1 MKKKKSRISNE
12 ITKWLVI
19 IVIVA
24 CIVSAVIR
32 YISLSNRSEA
42 STVALV
48 KQNVEDVSRDIS
60 EVEDLC
66 LLDLCDSFIYS
77 YISSADVEDP
87 EAYSKELHDY
97 YSKDG
102 IEVNVVNQ
110 DGIIVISSVPEYI
123 GFDMHDGDQSS
134 EFLVLLNGIIKQ
146 YVQDLQ
152 SNSYSDDIVMKYA
165 AKSFEDGS
173 GFLEVGLTSDRY
185 YAEIQRQ
192 ASIAV
197 TNRRIGEKGYMLV
210 CDENLKIINSYHNYY
225 TGKQLI
231 DAGIS
236 IDPND
241 KCFFVSDNRE
251 IFGVPSY
258 ININKVRGTYII
270 GVYPESEAIASVN
283 TMMKATVILETI
295 VFAILF
301 IALIILLR
309 KLIVNNMVKVNN
321 ALTEITEG
329 NLDEK
334 VEVRDTYEFDTL
346 STDINATVDRLK
358 GYIAE
363 AAARIDADLEIA
375 KAIQTSVLPNTFP
388 PFPEQKEFELFAS
401 MHAAKE
407 VGGDFYD
414 YYMIGRETLGFL
426 IADVSGKSIPG
437 AMFMMTGKAVLKNL
451 AESGMPPADVFA
463 IANEKLN
470 EGNDTCLFITAWMGY
485 LEINTGVVHAV
496 NAGHN
501 PPVLIR
507 NGKAEFVK
515 LPAGVV
521 LAIMSGMIYQEQTI
535 QLEKGDILFMYTDGV
550 TEAINSEEEQYGD
563 DRLLEL
569 LSFGD
574 NYPEPKD
581 ENGMA
586 GAVCELVKEDLD
598 KFVGGAEQFD
608 DITMLCVKY
617 NGKHIY
623 ARRATDDT

>member
-1 MKKKKSRISNE
+1 MKKKKSSISNE

-24 CIVSAVIR
+24 AVTSALIR
-32 YISLSNRSEA
+32 YFSLSKRSENN
-42 STVALV
+42 TVALV

-60 EVEDLC
+60 EVEDRT
-66 LLDLCDSFIYS
+66 LLDFADNFIQTYFPN
-77 YISSADVEDP
+77 AEVEDP
-87 EAYSKELHDY
+87 EGFSKTLHEFYSGE
-97 YSKDG
+97 G
-102 IEVNVVNQ
+102 IEINVVNS
-110 DGIIVISSVPEYI
+110 DGIIVVSSVPEYI
-123 GFDMHDGDQSS
+123 GYDMHKGAQAS
-134 EFLVLLNGIIKQ
+134 EFLILLNGIVKE

-152 SNSYSDDIVMKYA
+152 GNSYDDSIVMKYA
-165 AKSFEDGS
+165 AKAFEDGN
-173 GFLEVGLTSDRY
+173 GFLEVGLTSERY
-185 YAEIQRQ
+185 YEEIQKQ
-192 ASIAV
+192 ASVAV
-197 TNRRIGEKGYMLV
+197 TNRRIGEKGYMIV
-210 CDENLKIINSYHNYY
+210 CDENQKIINSYHNYY
-225 TGKQLI
+225 TGKYLESS
-231 DAGIS
+231 GIA
-236 IDPND
+236 INPGENY
-241 KCFFVSDNRE
+241 FFVSDRCE
-251 IFGVPSY
+251 VFGVPSY

-295 VFAILF
+295 IFAILF

-470 EGNDTCLFITAWMGY
+470 EGNDTCLFITAWLGY
-485 LEINTGVVHAV
+485 LDINTGVVHAV

-515 LPAGVV
+515 FPAGVV
-521 LAIMSGMIYQEQTI
+521 LAVMSGMIYQEQTI
-535 QLEKGDILFMYTDGV
+535 QLEEGDILFMYTDGV
-550 TEAINSEEEQYGD
+550 TEAINSDEEQYGD

-574 NYPEPKD
+574 DYPEPAG
-581 ENGMA
+581 ENGIA
-586 GAVCELVKEDLD
+586 GAVCEVVKKDLD

-608 DITMLCVKY
+608 DITMLCVRYK
-617 NGKHIY
+617 GKQHY
-623 ARRATDDT
+623 SRRATD